1 MAAFE
6 GEVREMKKWFGK
18 PRFRGITR
26 LYSAAQ
32 VVQQR
37 GTIETDYPIARK
49 AAEEFYDRL
58 RELFSRQQP
67 ITTFGP
73 YSPGQAVMIKRAG
86 IEGIYLGGWATSAKG
101 STTEDPGPDLASYPL
116 SQVPDEASTLVR
128 ALLAA
133 DKNQKFM
140 RSRMSDKERRSARK
154 YDYRPWIIADAD
166 TGHGGDPHVRN
177 LIRRFVEVGV
187 AGYHIEDQKPG
198 TKKCGHQGGKVLVPV
213 DEQIKRLN
221 AARFQLDQM
230 MVPGIIVARTDAE
243 AATLLDGRGD
253 ERDHPFILGA
263 TKADLPGYK
272 NCYLA
277 ILKRFH
283 DKGIKDVN
291 GHLLYKISDFE
302 YNEAFEWF
310 EQVGLMAHIDENI
323 RALQDGREKRITKPL
338 DNAASKF
345 VETWEA
351 KSGLKTYGE
360 AVADLMEFQIEE
372 GRQHE
377 LTVDEWLEFA
387 KTASLHEAHEK
398 ARSMGIEASWDCEL
412 SRTPEGY
419 YQIKGGREYAIAKS
433 LAVAPFADVLWM
445 ETATAELA
453 DARQFADAI
462 HAVYPEKMLAYN
474 LSPSFN
480 WDTTGMSEEEMAAY
494 PGQLGK
500 LGFVFNFITYGGH
513 QIDGLASEE
522 FARALQEDGML
533 ALARLQRKLRLLDS
547 PYKTPQTYVGGPRA
561 DGALLATSGR
571 TATTKAMGKGS
582 TQYQH
587 LVQTEVPPKLLEGW
601 IELWSRHHK
610 MPETLRVELR
620 PHQAGSDLLE
630 LNLLDESNAKIADI
644 VFASIQ
650 DLRGK
655 NILSIR
661 DQNTFSEAY
670 RQKRLMTLLHLFL
683 IHRYRSDSVH
693 YVNPTDDNEKQT
705 KGMQTM
711 RIYDDVSTEIGD
723 IIVAGVNTERVK
735 ELLNPDQTELQALIF
750 KRPKRKEAKR

>member
-1 MAAFE
+1 MLD
-6 GEVREMKKWFGK
+6 G
-18 PRFRGITR
+18 
-26 LYSAAQ
+26 
-32 VVQQR
+32 
-37 GTIETDYPIARK
+37 
-49 AAEEFYDRL
+49 
-58 RELFSRQQP
+58 
-67 ITTFGP
+67 
-73 YSPGQAVMIKRAG
+73 
-86 IEGIYLGGWATSAKG
+86 
-101 STTEDPGPDLASYPL
+101 
-116 SQVPDEASTLVR
+116 
-128 ALLAA
+128 
-133 DKNQKFM
+133 
-140 RSRMSDKERRSARK
+140 KER
-154 YDYRPWIIADAD
+154 
-166 TGHGGDPHVRN
+166 
-177 LIRRFVEVGV
+177 
-187 AGYHIEDQKPG
+187 
-198 TKKCGHQGGKVLVPV
+198 
-213 DEQIKRLN
+213 
-221 AARFQLDQM
+221 
-230 MVPGIIVARTDAE
+230 
-243 AATLLDGRGD
+243 
-253 ERDHPFILGA
+253 
-263 TKADLPGYK
+263 
-272 NCYLA
+272 
-277 ILKRFH
+277 
-283 DKGIKDVN
+283 
-291 GHLLYKISDFE
+291 
-302 YNEAFEWF
+302 
-310 EQVGLMAHIDENI
+310 
-323 RALQDGREKRITKPL
+323 RITKPL

-360 AVADLMEFQIEE
+360 AVADLKEFQIEE

-453 DARQFADAI
+453 DAKQFADAV
-462 HAVYPEKMLAYN
+462 HANYPDKMLAYN

-494 PGQLGK
+494 PAQLGK

-601 IELWSRHHK
+601 IELWSRHYK

-630 LNLLDESNAKIADI
+630 LNLLDESNAKIADV

-683 IHRYRSDSVH
+683 IHRYRSGSVH
-693 YVNPTDDNEKQT
+693 YVNPTDDNEKQS

>member
-1 MAAFE
+1 
-6 GEVREMKKWFGK
+6 
-18 PRFRGITR
+18 
-26 LYSAAQ
+26 
-32 VVQQR
+32 
-37 GTIETDYPIARK
+37 
-49 AAEEFYDRL
+49 
-58 RELFSRQQP
+58 
-67 ITTFGP
+67 
-73 YSPGQAVMIKRAG
+73 
-86 IEGIYLGGWATSAKG
+86 
-101 STTEDPGPDLASYPL
+101 
-116 SQVPDEASTLVR
+116 
-128 ALLAA
+128 
-133 DKNQKFM
+133 
-140 RSRMSDKERRSARK
+140 
-154 YDYRPWIIADAD
+154 
-166 TGHGGDPHVRN
+166 
-177 LIRRFVEVGV
+177 
-187 AGYHIEDQKPG
+187 
-198 TKKCGHQGGKVLVPV
+198 
-213 DEQIKRLN
+213 
-221 AARFQLDQM
+221 
-230 MVPGIIVARTDAE
+230 
-243 AATLLDGRGD
+243 
-253 ERDHPFILGA
+253 
-263 TKADLPGYK
+263 
-272 NCYLA
+272 
-277 ILKRFH
+277 
-283 DKGIKDVN
+283 
-291 GHLLYKISDFE
+291 
-302 YNEAFEWF
+302 
-310 EQVGLMAHIDENI
+310 
-323 RALQDGREKRITKPL
+323 
-338 DNAASKF
+338 
-345 VETWEA
+345 
-351 KSGLKTYGE
+351 
-360 AVADLMEFQIEE
+360 MEFQIEE

-453 DARQFADAI
+453 DAKQFADAI
-462 HAVYPEKMLAYN
+462 HAVYPDKMLAYN

-494 PGQLGK
+494 PAQLGK

-601 IELWSRHHK
+601 IELWSRHYK

-630 LNLLDESNAKIADI
+630 LNLLDESNAKIADV

-683 IHRYRSDSVH
+683 IHRYRSGSVH
-693 YVNPTDDNEKQT
+693 YVNPTDDNEKQS